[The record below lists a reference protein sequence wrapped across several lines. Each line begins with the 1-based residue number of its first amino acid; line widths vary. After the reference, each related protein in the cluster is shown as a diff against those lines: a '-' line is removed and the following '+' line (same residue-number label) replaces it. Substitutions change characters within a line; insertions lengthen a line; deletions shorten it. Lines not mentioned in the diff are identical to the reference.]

1 MSKSKAPVGGG
12 SGGRSKRKV
21 EVIELDSDVEE
32 IVDSSDN
39 DVVVASGGAR
49 KSRPL
54 APPARSNGNGK
65 GKAKAEVA
73 PVKGKGALG
82 CSVAGEL
89 GLAADLGRSLH
100 RTMQDAPS
108 TLGPTLSSGPTCM
121 RPGPSYVPVL
131 VQAISVQL
139 SIRP

>member
-12 SGGRSKRKV
+12 SGGKGKRKV

-54 APPARSNGNGK
+54 APPARSNGK

-73 PVKGKGALG
+73 PVKGKGAPG

-89 GLAADLGRSLH
+89 GPAADLGRSLH

-108 TLGPTLSSGPTCM
+108 TFRPTLSSGPTCM
-121 RPGPSYVPVL
+121 RPGLSYVPVL
-131 VQAISVQL
+131 VQAISAQL